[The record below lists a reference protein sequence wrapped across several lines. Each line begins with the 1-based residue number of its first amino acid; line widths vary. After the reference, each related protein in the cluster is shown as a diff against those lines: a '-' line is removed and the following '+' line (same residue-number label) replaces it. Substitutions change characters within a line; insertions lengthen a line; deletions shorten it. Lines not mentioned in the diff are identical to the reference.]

1 MFKEFRR
8 EPPGGRLGSEVSLH
22 SKEGKEP
29 HREEAVCETLQEDG
43 SALALLTEKVPAKVC
58 AD

>member
-8 EPPGGRLGSEVSLH
+8 EPPGGRLGSLH

-29 HREEAVCETLQEDG
+29 HREEAVCETLQEDR